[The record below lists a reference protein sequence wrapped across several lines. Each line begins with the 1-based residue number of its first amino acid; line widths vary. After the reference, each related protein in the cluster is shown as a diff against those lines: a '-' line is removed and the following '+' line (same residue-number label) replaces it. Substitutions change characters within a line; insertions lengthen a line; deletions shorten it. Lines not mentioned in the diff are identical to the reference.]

1 MDALNKKSIWLE
13 RIRGKITMDDGA
25 QRALVFSLISLTE
38 THMIIVRG
46 QVYAFKCFIS

>member
-1 MDALNKKSIWLE
+1 MNVLNKKSIWLE

-25 QRALVFSLISLTE
+25 QRALVFSLTE

>member
-1 MDALNKKSIWLE
+1 
-13 RIRGKITMDDGA
+13 MDDGA
-25 QRALVFSLISLTE
+25 QRALVFSLTETHMIIVSSLTE